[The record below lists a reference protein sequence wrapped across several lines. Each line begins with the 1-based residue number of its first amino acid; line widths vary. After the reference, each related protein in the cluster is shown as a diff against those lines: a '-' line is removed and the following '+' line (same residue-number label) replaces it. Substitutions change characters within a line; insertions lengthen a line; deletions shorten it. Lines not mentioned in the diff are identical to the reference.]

1 MYFSALLDPIYL
13 CLNGLN
19 KSSRASVHACAIT
32 QLLLST
38 APGSLIGQ
46 EPRTSGFPAKVIHSV
61 HLWGR
66 GRPSTGA
73 AVRYIPSKSCSIMH
87 CGVRNIHTY
96 TQTDMPI
103 PLSIIDLLAVFA
115 DIYIYI
121 DTYIHTHK

>member
-32 QLLLST
+32 QLLPST

-66 GRPSTGA
+66 GGPLLLQLFVIYHPRAARSCTAASGIYTRIHKQTCPS
-73 AVRYIPSKSCSIMH
+73 PS
-87 CGVRNIHTY
+87 
-96 TQTDMPI
+96 P
-103 PLSIIDLLAVFA
+103 
-115 DIYIYI
+115 
-121 DTYIHTHK
+121 